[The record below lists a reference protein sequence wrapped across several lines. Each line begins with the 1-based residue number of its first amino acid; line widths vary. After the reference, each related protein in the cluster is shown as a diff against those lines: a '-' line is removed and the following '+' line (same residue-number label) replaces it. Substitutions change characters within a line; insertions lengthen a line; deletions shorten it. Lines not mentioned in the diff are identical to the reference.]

1 MECLQTNAR
10 QRKNFLNGCKECE
23 RNEKINSGPD
33 ELKNHGLKRTR
44 IFLK

>member
-23 RNEKINSGPD
+23 RNGKMNWVR
-33 ELKNHGLKRTR
+33 L
-44 IFLK
+44 